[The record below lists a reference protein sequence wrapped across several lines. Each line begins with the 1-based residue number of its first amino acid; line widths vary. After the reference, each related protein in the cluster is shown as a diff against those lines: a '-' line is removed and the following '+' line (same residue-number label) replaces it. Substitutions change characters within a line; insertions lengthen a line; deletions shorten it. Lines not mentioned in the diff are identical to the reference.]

1 MFAMPTRLSQE
12 SLLVC
17 PLMKRLKALSEMPM
31 ASANAACVMLRSRS
45 KSLILS
51 RGLPGFQVSTYAF
64 GQPPHAIYLP
74 LFTARQEKS
83 CAASCIFASE
93 KPIFPRKMQ
102 IRRFAR
108 TIPRMHL

>member
-51 RGLPGFQVSTYAF
+51 RGLPGVPGKYVCIWSASPRYLLTF
-64 GQPPHAIYLP
+64 IYR
-74 LFTARQEKS
+74 TARKILRWDLHF
-83 CAASCIFASE
+83 C
-93 KPIFPRKMQ
+93 K
-102 IRRFAR
+102 
-108 TIPRMHL
+108 